1 MAVKRGGLG
10 RGLDSLIPNK
20 KTSQKSE
27 TAANEKAAANEK
39 TKKKDKGTKT
49 KSSEKAAAKT
59 AEKAT
64 AKTEEKAPVK
74 TAEKTPAKTPVKTTE
89 KAPAKTAEKTPAK
102 TAEKTPAKTPAKT
115 ASKTDAM
122 PVSQTPAK
130 PAPKPAPK
138 TAAKSADKPEEKPAV
153 TAVTNEEPDLVSVS
167 EQVTAAPKTDAEAVK
182 PQGDADHSRDHVVMM
197 KISQVEPNREQP
209 RKDFDKDKLDELAES
224 IRQFG
229 VIQPLLVQK
238 RDGYYEIIAGERRW
252 RASQIAGLKEV
263 PVIIRDYSEQEVVEI
278 SLIENIQREDLN
290 PIEEA
295 NAYQRLIEEFHLTQ
309 ESIAKRVSKS
319 RAAVT
324 NSIRLLRLPEE
335 IREMLIFGDLSEG
348 HARAL
353 LGLPD
358 PEMQI
363 KAARTVI
370 KSGASVR
377 DTEKLVKELL
387 NPRTPKTRER
397 DVQSDLVYQNLEEQ
411 MKQILGTKVAIRRK
425 NKNAG
430 RIEIEYYSSAELERL
445 FDLLRSVTS

>member
-27 TAANEKAAANEK
+27 TAASEKAAANEK

-49 KSSEKAAAKT
+49 KSSEKATAKT
-59 AEKAT
+59 AEKA
-64 AKTEEKAPVK
+64 
-74 TAEKTPAKTPVKTTE
+74 PAKTVE
-89 KAPAKTAEKTPAK
+89 KAPAKTTTK
-102 TAEKTPAKTPAKT
+102 TAAKTPAKT
-115 ASKTDAM
+115 ASKAAAKS
-122 PVSQTPAK
+122 VSKTPAK

-138 TAAKSADKPEEKPAV
+138 AAVQPADIPEEKPAV
-153 TAVTNEEPDLVSVS
+153 TAATNEEPDLVSVS

-182 PQGDADHSRDHVVMM
+182 PLGDADHSRDHVVMM

-209 RKDFDKDKLDELAES
+209 RKDFDKEKLEELAES

>member
-1 MAVKRGGLG
+1 MAIKRGGLG

-27 TAANEKAAANEK
+27 TAASEKAAANEK

-49 KSSEKAAAKT
+49 KSSEKATAKT
-59 AEKAT
+59 AEKA
-64 AKTEEKAPVK
+64 
-74 TAEKTPAKTPVKTTE
+74 PAKTVE
-89 KAPAKTAEKTPAK
+89 KAPAKTTTK
-102 TAEKTPAKTPAKT
+102 TAAK
-115 ASKTDAM
+115 
-122 PVSQTPAK
+122 TPAK

-138 TAAKSADKPEEKPAV
+138 AAVQPADKPEEKPAV
-153 TAVTNEEPDLVSVS
+153 VAAKKEEPDLESDS
-167 EQVTAAPKTDAEAVK
+167 AQITATPKTEAAALK
-182 PQGDADHSRDHVVMM
+182 PQADADHGRDHVVMM

-209 RKDFDKDKLDELAES
+209 RKDFDKDKLEELAES